1 MNHEKIGIIVALED
15 LIGSEAAFLS
25 PFGMDLCEIK
35 CWHPEN
41 YSDENADKLCTLIDA
56 GSIRVTGLWC
66 GWTGPMKW
74 DLYEG
79 QLLLGLVPSKYRSQR
94 VQELK
99 KGIQFAHQ
107 LGLDQVAT
115 HVGFIPEN
123 PMREDYSEIVS
134 TVRDLAEYA
143 SARDIRFNLETGQ
156 ETAVTLMRFIQD
168 VACTNVGV
176 NLDPANL
183 LLYGRGNPVDA
194 VGIYGNLIHGVHIK
208 DGFYPETG
216 EALGREVPPGE
227 GLVDFPRFLEALNKV
242 GYEGD
247 YIIERELISGDATLG
262 VRDTVAFLKSIQ
274 SPDCGSGRLTS

>member
-1 MNHEKIGIIVALED
+1 MNREKIGIIVALED
-15 LIGSEAAFLS
+15 LISSEGAFLS

-41 YSDENADKLCTLIDA
+41 YSDENADKLGALIDT

-79 QLLLGLVPSKYRSQR
+79 QLLLGLVPSKYRSLR
-94 VQELK
+94 VLELK
-99 KGIQFAHQ
+99 KGIEFAHRAG
-107 LGLDQVAT
+107 LGQVAT

-123 PMREDYSEIVS
+123 PMTEEYSEIVS

-168 VACTNVGV
+168 LGCTNVGV

-194 VGIYGNLIHGVHIK
+194 VDIYGSLIHGVHIK

-227 GLVDFPRFLEALNKV
+227 GLVNFPRFLDALKKV

-247 YIIERELISGDATLG
+247 YIIERELTSGDANSAIH
-262 VRDTVAFLKSIQ
+262 DTVAFLKSIQ
-274 SPDCGSGRLTS
+274 DTD